1 MIWNIE
7 LLSNIKQFHNRQ
19 LNVPM
24 YKEIMDY
31 IGKSG
36 IFEKDIEMKI
46 AFFRIKM
53 LYESEDEYFFKLKDL
68 IKKKH

>member
-1 MIWNIE
+1 
-7 LLSNIKQFHNRQ
+7 
-19 LNVPM
+19 
-24 YKEIMDY
+24 
-31 IGKSG
+31 
-36 IFEKDIEMKI
+36 MKI